1 MKNPDWENDVS
12 LEEVRKQAGHRAWTP
27 PTLPL
32 IAKRLRLPK
41 SQASISASGRPSQS
55 PSQDKTPSAVYAT
68 LLLRAQMSEA
78 VRLGPQS
85 WLWH

>member
-12 LEEVRKQAGHRAWTP
+12 SEEVRKQAGHRAWTP
-27 PTLPL
+27 PLPL
-32 IAKRLRLPK
+32 IAKHPSLPK
-41 SQASISASGRPSQS
+41 PQASISASGRPSQS
-55 PSQDKTPSAVYAT
+55 PSQGKTPSAVYAT

-78 VRLGPQS
+78 VQLGPQS

>member
-12 LEEVRKQAGHRAWTP
+12 SEEVRKQAGHRAWTP
-27 PTLPL
+27 PSSSDRQTP
-32 IAKRLRLPK
+32 APPK
-41 SQASISASGRPSQS
+41 APGKYLCLWRPSQG
-55 PSQDKTPSAVYAT
+55 PSQGKTPSAVYAT